1 MTQGRRTLFFPF
13 RFLSVFFPPFRAP
26 PNAPNPL
33 KIGQNMIYY
42 RASANERTQEKMN
55 ETACATVNQIVEWL
69 KVKGAD
75 AALNVLLAAVMLVA
89 GWFLIR
95 LIANGLRTALTR
107 GGQKEPRRLM
117 VTFIVSVVEKAC
129 WAILG
134 VMVLARL
141 GVNVGPLIAGLG
153 AGGFIVGFACQESL
167 GNLAS
172 GLMIAIN
179 EPFKVGD
186 FIEAAGLAGKVV
198 AVDMMAT
205 TLTTADNK
213 KIVLPN
219 KSVWGAP
226 ITNYAALKQRRVDLQ
241 VGVAYGSDLG
251 ATLTTIRAALAK
263 VAGVL
268 TDPAPVVAVASLAD
282 SAVVINVRPWC
293 RTADYWNVYSDTLK
307 TIKEDLAAAGIE
319 IPFPQVV
326 VHQAQ
331 G

>member
-1 MTQGRRTLFFPF
+1 MK
-13 RFLSVFFPPFRAP
+13 AE
-26 PNAPNPL
+26 A
-33 KIGQNMIYY
+33 
-42 RASANERTQEKMN
+42 AA
-55 ETACATVNQIVEWL
+55 TADRIMDWL
-69 KVKGAD
+69 KVQGAD
-75 AALNVLLAAVMLVA
+75 AAVNLLLAALMLVA

-95 LIANGLRTALTR
+95 LISNALRKALTR
-107 GGQKEPRRLM
+107 GGKKEPRRLM

-134 VMVLARL
+134 VMALSRL
-141 GVNVGPLIAGLG
+141 GVNVGPLVAGLG

-172 GLMIAIN
+172 GLMIAVN

-186 FIEAAGLAGKVV
+186 FIDAAGHAGKVV

-251 ATLTTIRAALAK
+251 AALATIRAALAK
-263 VAGVL
+263 VKGVL
-268 TDPAPVVAVASLAD
+268 ADPAPVVAVASL
-282 SAVVINVRPWC
+282 SESSVLINVRPWC
-293 RTADYWNVYSDTLK
+293 RTSDYWAVYSDALK

-326 VHQAQ
+326 VHTAKA
-331 G
+331 

>member
-1 MTQGRRTLFFPF
+1 MKEEAVAT
-13 RFLSVFFPPFRAP
+13 A
-26 PNAPNPL
+26 
-33 KIGQNMIYY
+33 NMI
-42 RASANERTQEKMN
+42 
-55 ETACATVNQIVEWL
+55 VDWL

-95 LIANGLRTALTR
+95 LISNALRTALTR
-107 GGQKEPRRLM
+107 GGKKEPRRLM
-117 VTFIVSVVEKAC
+117 VTFVVSVVEKTC

-153 AGGFIVGFACQESL
+153 ATGFIVGFACQESL

-172 GLMIAIN
+172 GLMIAVN

-219 KSVWGAP
+219 KAVWGAP
-226 ITNYAALKQRRVDLQ
+226 ITNYSALKERRVDLQ

-251 ATLTTIRAALAK
+251 ATLATIRAALAK
-263 VAGVL
+263 VKGVL
-268 TDPAPVVAVASLAD
+268 ADPAPVVAIASLAD
-282 SAVVINVRPWC
+282 SAVLINVRPWC
-293 RTADYWNVYSDTLK
+293 KTADYWNVYSDTLK

-326 VHQAQ
+326 VHTAQ